1 MRPTAHQ
8 AIEYCVALLLVYTA
22 IHLNEGAIALFVVAL
37 VCAALGAVSPGR
49 LAVRPL
55 LGHSLRRVGDGLVA
69 VGAVVAACTLADG
82 DMLAIV
88 PLVIVAVVLLRVA
101 FTTPLVVVPAPRP
114 PRPSPIDQVQPHV
127 NQVARAAGIFV
138 RNRRARKDGES

>member
-8 AIEYCVALLLVYTA
+8 AIEYFVALLLVYTA
-22 IHLNEGAIALFVVAL
+22 IHLNEGALALFVVAL

-49 LAVRPL
+49 MAFRPV
-55 LGHSLRRVGDGLVA
+55 LGHRLRRIGDLLVA
-69 VGAVVAACTLADG
+69 VGAVVAAVTLADG

-88 PLVIVAVVLLRVA
+88 PLVVAAIVLVRVA
-101 FTTPLVVVPAPRP
+101 FTTPMVVVKVAST
-114 PRPSPIDQVQPHV
+114 RPSPLDQVQPHV

-138 RNRRARKDGES
+138 RNRRARKDGEGS